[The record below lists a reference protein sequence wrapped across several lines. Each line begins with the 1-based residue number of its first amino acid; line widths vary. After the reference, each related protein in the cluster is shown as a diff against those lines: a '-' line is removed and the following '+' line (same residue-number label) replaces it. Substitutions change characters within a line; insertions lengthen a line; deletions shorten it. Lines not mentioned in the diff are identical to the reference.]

1 LIAREVAVPNRLG
14 LHARAAARFV
24 QMASR
29 FRSHVALVAD
39 GRRRDG
45 KSILG
50 VLLLAAGQGTR
61 LTLEVD
67 GPDEEQAIAAL
78 ERLVAEGFGEG
89 AS

>member
-1 LIAREVAVPNRLG
+1 
-14 LHARAAARFV
+14 V
-24 QMASR
+24 QTASR
-29 FRSHVALVAD
+29 FRSQVALVCE

-50 VLLLAAGQGTR
+50 VLLLAAGQGSR

-67 GPDEEQAIAAL
+67 GPDEEKAMAAL

-89 AS
+89 VS